1 MPVPSGYR
9 PLPGSDRPQIPA
21 SALVGRVQ
29 RKERVGVTLLL
40 RARPDAPEEP
50 DLEQW
55 QGADPSKRQYL
66 SAEQYIEM
74 YGSTEEDLRAV
85 IAFLESKGLTVIE
98 SSAGRRRVVAEG
110 DAAKINAAFG
120 VTLNVYRAPESL
132 GKRPGPRRHPA
143 SVESQGPR
151 EDINQESIEQV
162 YRGFDGPVHLPSDL
176 IGVVS
181 AVIGLDNRQLA
192 HPVGTGTGDPPG
204 ANYLSPDAVAQLY
217 DFPNTGASGQT
228 IGIFED
234 ASSGAAYLHSD
245 IASFIG
251 SLSAAYQTQPA
262 SLTDIGVT
270 VGGATYSNNTALVT
284 SSPSGAVGECTID
297 VAIAAA
303 VAQGGNINVYFT
315 DGTEAGWEAFLDRA
329 TFPAAGDSPPSVLTA
344 SWGFQL
350 SDDVAT
356 IGNPSSGGS
365 PANVLTGKLKAAASR
380 GITVF
385 MAIGDWGSA
394 DLDIDGKCHV
404 LYPNGDPWV
413 TACGGT
419 IVGNITPT
427 GFDEFA
433 WSDANTASPFQ
444 SFPYVAT
451 GGGVSDNFP
460 VPPYQAAAAVAPISK
475 NDGNSR
481 RGLPDVAGMVAMDGF
496 FFAGLGGPGQY
507 GFIGTS
513 LVAPLYAG
521 LIAVINAFLG
531 RNAGFL
537 NPLLYA
543 NAPAICHD
551 VRFGNNES
559 GNGPVPPDAPFYVA
573 GPGWDPCTGWG
584 SIDGFRLQAALAPAP
599 ILVTAIASGGDF
611 GNVCRNSFAD
621 QTLTINNTGFAL
633 LLVSNIATSPGFETP
648 SVASYPLAV
657 APGDSIDVVIRF
669 RPSTFG
675 PAGGTVTVVS
685 NDLLGAHTISVS
697 GVCDP
702 PRLVLSSA
710 DTGDFGN
717 SCIGSFVDEQ
727 LIMSNSGKCTLTI
740 NNITSSS
747 SEFLV
752 PETLSY
758 PIAIAP
764 GGFLPVAIRFAPSGA
779 AGLGAQSATLT
790 VTSDDPAGP
799 ATISVS
805 GNVPSGELAVTGSTY
820 FGEVDC
826 GFAEKTLAICNVGKC
841 GLHVSSVAFA
851 RKRRHFELVGN
862 PFPATL
868 APGSCLGVVIRYEA
882 SCDPECCELVI
893 NSDDPH
899 HPVKALDVVAFT
911 RCRPTCECRPA
922 PCKCEEKPH
931 CGYLLEAQD
940 TTQPPRGVPSSVES
954 VLLEVTLPTPRGA
967 VSA

>member
-1 MPVPSGYR
+1 M
-9 PLPGSDRPQIPA
+9 
-21 SALVGRVQ
+21 
-29 RKERVGVTLLL
+29 TLLL
-40 RARPDAPEEP
+40 RVRPDAPKEP

-55 QGADPSKRQYL
+55 QAVGPGRRQYL
-66 SAEQYIEM
+66 SAEEYMEM
-74 YGSTEEDLRAV
+74 YGSTEEGLRAV
-85 IAFLESKGLTVIE
+85 IDFLESKGLLVVE

-120 VTLNVYRAPESL
+120 VTLNWYRAPETL
-132 GKRPGPRRHPA
+132 GKRPGPRRDSTGA
-143 SVESQGPR
+143 ESQRSR
-151 EDINQESIEQV
+151 EEIDQESIEEV
-162 YRGFDGPVHLPSDL
+162 YRGFEGPVHLPSEL
-176 IGVVS
+176 IEVVS

-192 HPVGTGTGDPPG
+192 HPMGTGTGDPPG

-228 IGIFED
+228 IGIFEN
-234 ASSGAAYLHSD
+234 AAGGATRAAAYLHSD

-251 SLSAAYQTQPA
+251 SLPAAYQTQPA
-262 SLTDIGVT
+262 SLTDIGLT
-270 VGGATYSNNTALVT
+270 VGGTTYTNNTALVT
-284 SSPSGAVGECTID
+284 SSPSSGVGECTID

-303 VAQGGNINVYFT
+303 VAQGANINVYFT

-329 TFPAAGDSPPSVLTA
+329 TFPAPGDNPPSVLTA

-350 SDDVAT
+350 RDDVGT

-365 PANVLTGKLKAAASR
+365 PANVLTGKLKTAASR

-394 DLDIDGKCHV
+394 DLVIDGQCHV
-404 LYPNGDPWV
+404 AYPNGDPWV

-419 IVGNITPT
+419 IVGNITPA

-444 SFPYVAT
+444 GFPYVAT

-460 VPPYQAAAAVAPISK
+460 VPPYQVAAAVAPISK
-475 NDGNSR
+475 NDGYSR

-496 FFAGLGGPGQY
+496 FFAGVGGPGQY
-507 GFIGTS
+507 QFIGTS

-543 NAPAICHD
+543 NGPAICHD
-551 VRFGNNES
+551 VRFGDNES

-584 SIDGFRLQAALAPAP
+584 SIDGSRLQAALAPAP
-599 ILVTAIASGGDF
+599 IIVTAIASGGDF
-611 GNVCRNSFAD
+611 GNVCLDSFAD
-621 QTLTINNTGFAL
+621 QILTINNTGFSL
-633 LLVSNIATSPGFETP
+633 LLISNIVTPLGFETP

-669 RPSTFG
+669 RPSSFG
-675 PAGGTVTVVS
+675 AAAGMVTVFS
-685 NDLLGAHTISVS
+685 NDLLGPHTISVS
-697 GVCDP
+697 GQCDS
-702 PRLVLSSA
+702 PRLVLSIA

-717 SCIGSFVDEQ
+717 ACIGSFVDEQ
-727 LIMSNSGKCTLTI
+727 LIMNNSGKCALTI
-740 NNITSSS
+740 DNITSSS
-747 SEFLV
+747 TEFL
-752 PETLSY
+752 PPLTLSY
-758 PIAIAP
+758 PIVIAP
-764 GGFLPVAIRFAPSGA
+764 GGFLPVAIRFAPSGSG
-779 AGLGAQSATLT
+779 GLGPQSATLT
-790 VTSDDPAGP
+790 VTSNDPARPG
-799 ATISVS
+799 TISVS

-826 GFAEKTLAICNVGKC
+826 GFAERTVAICNVGKC
-841 GLHVSSVAFA
+841 ALHVSGVAFA
-851 RKRRHFELVGN
+851 RERRHFKLVSN

-868 APGSCLGVVIRYEA
+868 APGSCLGVIIRYEA
-882 SCDPECCELVI
+882 NCDPECCELVI
-893 NSDDPH
+893 KSDDPN
-899 HPVKALDVVAFT
+899 HPVKTLDVVAFT
-911 RCRPTCECRPA
+911 RCRPTCECKPA
-922 PCKCEEKPH
+922 PCKCEEKPP
-931 CGYLLEAQD
+931 CGCC
-940 TTQPPRGVPSSVES
+940 
-954 VLLEVTLPTPRGA
+954 
-967 VSA
+967 